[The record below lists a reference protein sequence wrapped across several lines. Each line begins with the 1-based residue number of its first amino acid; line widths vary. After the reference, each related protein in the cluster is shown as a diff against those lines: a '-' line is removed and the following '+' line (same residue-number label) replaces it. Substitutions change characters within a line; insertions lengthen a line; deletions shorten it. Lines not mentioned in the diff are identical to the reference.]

1 MKFFS
6 NLYNSSWENR
16 LLEDA
21 RKNGAFEG
29 KNGRPSPE
37 STAPD
42 ENENKYHSKALEL
55 IIKANNEL
63 TKQIR
68 SLLPKIADE
77 RHKLAEAKA
86 ECSHR
91 QNLETI
97 KSEIISSRDE
107 YRQELHKSQLKLIS
121 TEGHLNSFKTINQ
134 VNHEPDHPHDIPHY
148 LSVVFLIMIVEALLN
163 SFFWSKGS
171 GHGLAGGYL
180 MAVVLAIA
188 NIALAIL
195 TGLGFRHIN
204 LQGNNQKS
212 IAFGSAILGTISILW
227 LNFYIATTRN
237 SIVTQLNTDNK
248 VKLLFQETESTVL
261 FILGIVFAAYAAYK
275 GFRLLGSIP
284 GYRKVHDDYESAFA
298 TIKDIESKI
307 KNSIKNTADTA
318 LNKLANVNGKISQAK
333 QKGSALSGEIKVLEK
348 DFHAVTKQVELSL
361 GQIIQKYRATN
372 SASRPQGIEA
382 PTYFSEQVSL
392 DIEPTE
398 ELGHLIHDCHE
409 LNQEVEVIS
418 SELTDIIKSETIE
431 INQIKSESIGQLLT
445 DYFDAI
451 KEDARKQYISLIPK

>member
-6 NLYNSSWENR
+6 NVFNSSWESR
-16 LLEDA
+16 LLEEA

-68 SLLPKIADE
+68 SLLPKIAEE
-77 RHKLAEAKA
+77 RHKLSEAKA

-97 KSEIISSRDE
+97 KSEIVSSRDE
-107 YRQELHKSQLKLIS
+107 YRQELHKTQIKLIS

-148 LSVVFLIMIVEALLN
+148 LSVVFLIMIAEALLN

-171 GHGLAGGYL
+171 GQGLAGGYL

-195 TGLGFRHIN
+195 AGLGFRYIN
-204 LQGNNQKS
+204 LQGSNHKL
-212 IAFGSAILGTISILW
+212 IAFSSAISGTIAILW
-227 LNFYIATTRN
+227 LNIYIATTRN
-237 SIVTQLNTDNK
+237 TIVTQLNTNDQ
-248 VKLLFQETESTVL
+248 VKLLFQETESAVL

-284 GYRKVHDDYESAFA
+284 GYRKVHDDYETAFTA
-298 TIKDIESKI
+298 IKDIESKI
-307 KNSIKNTADTA
+307 KNSIKSTADSA

-361 GQIIQKYRATN
+361 GQIISKYRATN

-382 PTYFSEQVSL
+382 PKYFSEQALL

-398 ELGHLIHDCHE
+398 ELGHLIQDCHE
-409 LNQEVEVIS
+409 LNEEVVVIS
-418 SELTDIIKSETIE
+418 TELTDIIRSETIE
-431 INQIKSESIGQLLT
+431 INQIKSESIGQSLT

-451 KEDARKQYISLIPK
+451 KEDAKKQYISLIPK